1 MVKLRALASML
12 ASFIVIHGGSSVRA
26 AQGPAATAPGPAAAE
41 DPRSLEARK
50 ACAAGEVD
58 RGIRLLTEY
67 LSATDDPTIIYNM
80 GRCYEQNGL
89 VERAL
94 LHFKDYLRKAKD
106 LSAEDRHDA
115 EEHIRQLEAQNRRPG
130 DSPPPAPQERG
141 GPSGLRTLGLAL
153 GAAGVLAGGTG
164 VVFAFK
170 VSAVNAQ
177 LASERAKDHP
187 DGARFTSLINEGRN
201 AETLQW
207 VSLGV
212 GAAALAAAAI
222 CYPLSWNRAS
232 NDRPQALMGAWR
244 TGDSAGA
251 YLRVTY

>member
-1 MVKLRALASML
+1 MVKIRTLVPVL
-12 ASFIVIHGGSSVRA
+12 ASFMAVHGGSSARA
-26 AQGPAATAPGPAAAE
+26 APGPAAPAPGSPAAE

-106 LSAEDRHDA
+106 LSPEDRRDA
-115 EEHIRQLEAQNRRPG
+115 EEHIHQLEAQSRRPVG
-130 DSPPPAPQERG
+130 SPPSAPRETG
-141 GPSGLRTLGLAL
+141 GASGLRTLGLAL
-153 GAAGVLAGGTG
+153 GAAGVVAVGAG

-170 VSAVNAQ
+170 VSGVNDQ

-187 DGARFTSLINEGRN
+187 DGARFTSLIKEGRS

-207 VSLGV
+207 VSLGIG
-212 GAAALAAAAI
+212 GAALVAAAI
-222 CYPLSWNRAS
+222 CYPLSLKRAS
-232 NDRPQALMGAWR
+232 DDRSLALLGAWR
-244 TGDSAGA
+244 TRDSAGA
-251 YLRVTY
+251 YLRVSY